1 MTPLEAV
8 AVACGLAYLVLAIRE
23 RAAAWVFG
31 LASTLVYIAVCLLA
45 GLRLQAAL
53 QGFYA
58 AVAVYGWVR
67 WRREAAAGAGDD
79 AQTGIVSWTA
89 RQQLVPLVATVAL
102 TLACGFALLRT
113 GSAQPWLEAAT
124 SVGGLVAT
132 WLAARKVLQNWAWWL
147 VINPA
152 TAWLYWQQGLPA
164 SAGLYLAYG
173 ALAVVGWHQW
183 TRRLATAT

>member
-31 LASTLVYIAVCLLA
+31 LASTLVYIVVCLQA

-53 QGFYA
+53 QVFYA
-58 AVAVYGWVR
+58 AVAVYGWLR
-67 WRREAAAGAGDD
+67 WRREAAAGAGED
-79 AQTGIVSWTA
+79 ARTGIVSWTA
-89 RQQLVPLVATVAL
+89 RQQLPALLATAAL
-102 TLACGFALLRT
+102 TLACGLALRQS
-113 GSAQPWLEAAT
+113 GSTQPWLEAAT
-124 SVGGLVAT
+124 SAGGLVAT

-152 TAWLYWQQGLPA
+152 TAWLYWQQALPA
-164 SAGLYLAYG
+164 SAGLYLAYA
-173 ALAVVGWHQW
+173 ALAVVGWRQW
-183 TRRLATAT
+183 TQRLAATA